1 MRALFHLVLKEW
13 LVLSRDWHA
22 LLLLFAMPV
31 LFILVM
37 SLALRDR
44 FASHHGAALNYYLI
58 NQDQDPL
65 SASVEEKI
73 RAETNFRLLLASGTE
88 EELLARIS
96 RDEAHFLVV
105 IPKGFGEAL
114 EKPEPIAIRLSSGP
128 AVEPAVLKLFE
139 AAVRGAATRVFTEQ
153 AIAAMRRAMP
163 EPPPGT
169 PGAPA
174 VNLDAAEKLVRRVST
189 GDTSAE
195 SEMPTSVQQ
204 SVPAWL
210 LFAMFFIAIPLSTTW
225 VQERQ
230 QGTLA
235 RLRALGLARRWL
247 LLGKLLPYYAI
258 NLLQVVLMLA
268 VGVWLVPL
276 CGGDALTLGH
286 SPAALVLLALAASF
300 ASVSYAL
307 LIANIVSTSEQA
319 TIFTGVSNLLLA
331 VIGGVMVPRFIMP
344 PAMAAI
350 SLYSPMAW
358 GLEGFLDIFLRHGG
372 LAAVWREALQLFAF
386 GAVSLLFA
394 ALFLGRAR
402 AK

>member
-1 MRALFHLVLKEW
+1 MRSLFHLVAKEW

-44 FASHHGAALNYYLI
+44 FASHHGASLTYYLI
-58 NQDQDPL
+58 DQDRSQNSETVAEKL
-65 SASVEEKI
+65 QGEENFKLLDASESEEV
-73 RAETNFRLLLASGTE
+73 
-88 EELLARIS
+88 LLARVS

-105 IPKGFGEAL
+105 IPTAFGAL
-114 EKPEPIAIRLSSGP
+114 IDNPEPIAIRIASGP
-128 AVEPAVLKLFE
+128 GVEPAALKLFE
-139 AAVRGAATRVFTEQ
+139 AAVTAIATRLYTERS
-153 AIAAMRRAMP
+153 IAAMRRGLP
-163 EPPPGT
+163 EPPPGR
-169 PGAPA
+169 GAAPA
-174 VNLDAAEKLVRRVST
+174 VNLDAASKLVRRVAAS
-189 GDTSAE
+189 GGGNSVE
-195 SEMPTSVQQ
+195 QPTSVQQ

-230 QGTLA
+230 QGTLS

-258 NLLQVVLMLA
+258 NMLQVVLMLA

-276 CGGDALTLGH
+276 CGGDALTLGN
-286 SPAALVLLALAASF
+286 SPAALVLMSLAASF

-307 LIANIVSTSEQA
+307 LISNIVSTSEQA

-344 PAMAAI
+344 PAMQAI

-372 LAAVWREALQLFAF
+372 LVEVAKEAAQLFAF
-386 GAVSLLFA
+386 GVASLLLAGFC
-394 ALFLGRAR
+394 FGRAR

>member
-1 MRALFHLVLKEW
+1 M
-13 LVLSRDWHA
+13 LSRDWHA

-44 FASHHGAALNYYLI
+44 FVSHHGAALNYYLI
-58 NQDQDPL
+58 NQDQDAL

-73 RAETNFRLLLASGTE
+73 RAEQNFALLETSETEAVLLL
-88 EELLARIS
+88 RVS

-105 IPKGFGEAL
+105 IPKGFGEAID
-114 EKPEPIAIRLSSGP
+114 KPEPLAVRISSGP
-128 AVEPAVLKLFE
+128 GVEPAVLKLFE
-139 AAVRGAATRVFTEQ
+139 AAVRGVVTRIYTERS
-153 AIAAMRRAMP
+153 IAALRRAMP
-163 EPPPGT
+163 KAPA
-169 PGAPA
+169 GAPSPPA
-174 VNLDAAEKLVRRVST
+174 VDLDAAEKLVRRVSANQA
-189 GDTSAE
+189 GDE
-195 SEMPTSVQQ
+195 PELPTSVQQ

-210 LFAMFFIAIPLSTTW
+210 MFAMFFIAIPLSTTW

-230 QGTLA
+230 QGTFA
-235 RLRALGLARRWL
+235 RLRALGLERRWL

-258 NLLQVVLMLA
+258 NLLQVVSMLL
-268 VGVWLVPL
+268 VGVYLVPL

-286 SPAALVLLALAASF
+286 SPAALVLMALAVSF

-307 LIANIVSTSEQA
+307 LIANIVQTSEQA

-331 VIGGVMVPRFIMP
+331 VIGGIMVPRFIMP
-344 PAMAAI
+344 AAMATI

-372 LAAVWREALQLFAF
+372 VAAVAREALQLFGFGVVALLLAAF
-386 GAVSLLFA
+386 
-394 ALFLGRAR
+394 FLGRTR